1 MRTMNKYI
9 LHSVIGVLLLAVVL
23 MAFFFFISAVGFHKQ
38 NAVETILTNNDK
50 VNYLPFEFSTSG
62 HLKVDVSFENGASY
76 PFILDSGASS
86 MLFYDIAGDI
96 DKSLSWIMPSLD
108 SNGSLS
114 FLKAYK
120 LNAVGIGD
128 FLIFKNPFF
137 ETTKGFKSECD
148 QDIKG
153 ILGLNLMKELKW
165 RINFRSQHI
174 EIADD
179 VSKFGI
185 LNPLDTIRTFQNE
198 HSHHLKARF
207 TSMKDSFGI
216 KKLVLIDTGYSGFLT
231 MSKFD
236 DINRIFMD
244 SVRFKGLTSQ
254 GLYSEKS
261 NGLTYLANG
270 FSIDGTNFNN
280 MAVNV
285 TEAPFDALG
294 LGFFRQ
300 FDSVVFDWEHNLI
313 LLEKKESKPS
323 FLEPLFGVGFGFE
336 DNKCYLRATLKSKTK
351 DLTNYLNRQ
360 ILTINGVEINDS
372 LDLCELNL
380 DKAQIMELEVLSE
393 DNEVQ
398 RVLIQK
404 EPLFRL

>member
-1 MRTMNKYI
+1 MKTVKKYF
-9 LHSVIGVLLLAVVL
+9 LNSVIGIFLLAVVFI
-23 MAFFFFISAVGFHKQ
+23 AFFFFITAVGFHKQ
-38 NAVETILTNNDK
+38 NAVETILTNDEK
-50 VNYLPFEFSTSG
+50 VNYLPFEYSTSG
-62 HLKVDVSFENGASY
+62 HLKVYVSLENGASY

-86 MLFYDIAGDI
+86 TLFYDIAGEI
-96 DKSLSWIMPSLD
+96 DKRLSWIMPSLD
-108 SNGSLS
+108 SNGSFS

-120 LNAVGIGD
+120 LNALGISD

-148 QDIKG
+148 TDIKG
-153 ILGLNLMKELKW
+153 ILGVNLMKELKW
-165 RINFRSQHI
+165 RINFRTQKI

-179 VSKFGI
+179 VSMFNI
-185 LNPLDTIRTFQNE
+185 MNPLDTIKTYQNA

-216 KKLVLIDTGYSGFLT
+216 NKLVLIDTGYSGFLT
-231 MSKFD
+231 VSKFD
-236 DINRIFMD
+236 GINRIFRD

-261 NGLTYLANG
+261 NELTYLADG
-270 FSIDGTNFNN
+270 FSIDGTNYNN

-300 FDSVVFDWEHNLI
+300 FDSVVLDWEHNLI
-313 LLEKKESKPS
+313 LLEKQESEPS

-336 DNKCYLRATLKSKTK
+336 DNKCYLKAALKSKTK

-360 ILTINGVEINDS
+360 ILTINGVEINDP
-372 LDLCELNL
+372 LELCELNL
-380 DKAQIMELEVLSE
+380 DKDQILGLEVLSE
-393 DNEVQ
+393 NNEVL
-398 RVLIQK
+398 RISIKK